1 MITITA
7 DPAYQVGAPDSGT
20 VTISDNDQPTV
31 TDAFAQSEITDV
43 GSIRSGDLT
52 RTFVSDDSREVLRE
66 GRSGSSRS
74 TQVSL
79 LEHEWTFDVTP
90 GSTVT
95 FMLEAHHTSNGEG
108 DDFVFSYSSGAAFI
122 DMITVTKTA
131 DDHAVQSFW
140 LPNTLSG
147 LVTVRVV
154 DLDRTPGNRRRD
166 RIKIDYMVIR
176 TVG

>member
-1 MITITA
+1 
-7 DPAYQVGAPDSGT
+7 
-20 VTISDNDQPTV
+20 
-31 TDAFAQSEITDV
+31 
-43 GSIRSGDLT
+43 
-52 RTFVSDDSREVLRE
+52 
-66 GRSGSSRS
+66 
-74 TQVSL
+74 
-79 LEHEWTFDVTP
+79 
-90 GSTVT
+90 
-95 FMLEAHHTSNGEG
+95 
-108 DDFVFSYSSGAAFI
+108 
-122 DMITVTKTA
+122 MITVTKTA